1 MDKVIKLLNSEK
13 QHLPNQISHCI
24 DEIEKGREAIKYLQ
38 SPEFIE
44 LNKDRECWSEDWTIQ
59 DYIEL
64 NVNANK
70 RSIEAYSKRLA
81 EKKDYLSQIER
92 ALKILKEEEKC
103 EPEPEPSCFN
113 CRWCNTYT
121 KWCGFSD
128 ESIDGR
134 ANICEMW
141 ECNPYEKED

>member
-24 DEIEKGREAIKYLQ
+24 DEIEKGKAAIKDLQ

-44 LNKDRECWSEDWTIQ
+44 RNKDRECWSEDWTIR

-64 NVNANK
+64 NVNATK
-70 RSIEAYSKRLA
+70 RSIEVYSKRLA

-92 ALKILKEEEKC
+92 ALKILEE
-103 EPEPEPSCFN
+103 
-113 CRWCNTYT
+113 
-121 KWCGFSD
+121 G
-128 ESIDGR
+128 
-134 ANICEMW
+134 
-141 ECNPYEKED
+141 